1 MAAQGSLGVSEQQYH
16 EEYRAH
22 TGAKNFESSNALPAE
37 YKDLLVRMLSIQA
50 RIELEYMLV
59 PERTLQR
66 PLAKA
71 PSPEDKAEY
80 AAFWSE
86 EVRHGSYWW
95 RILEG
100 LGVTIDQKFMS
111 TPMPIYLFEMRD
123 LSEDWVEYA
132 FFSFFGDRQGAY
144 MGFEWVGC
152 TYSPLAKISERVWR
166 EEIGHAA
173 FGYQLLRR
181 ICQTSEG
188 RKAAAHHLPKW
199 YAAGLDM
206 FGSDSSKRQY
216 DFIKWG
222 LRKRSN
228 KQMRD
233 DFIVEIDELLNKV
246 SLPIPD
252 PTAGRKYL

>member
-1 MAAQGSLGVSEQQYH
+1 MAAHGSLGVSEQQYDNQ
-16 EEYRAH
+16 YRAL
-22 TGAKNFESSNALPAE
+22 TGVKDFEGPDDLPAD
-37 YKDLLVRMLSIQA
+37 YRDLLIRMLSIQA

-66 PLAKA
+66 PLAIA
-71 PSPEDKAEY
+71 PQPDDKVEY
-80 AAFWSE
+80 AAFWAE
-86 EVRHGSYWW
+86 EVRHASYWW
-95 RILEG
+95 KILEG
-100 LGVTIDQKFMS
+100 LGVKIDQKFMS
-111 TPMPIYLFEMRD
+111 TPLPIYLFEMRD
-123 LSEDWVEYA
+123 RSEEWVEYA

-152 TYSPLAKISERVWR
+152 TYAPLAKISERVWR
-166 EEIGHAA
+166 EEVGHAA
-173 FGYQLLRR
+173 FGYTLLRR
-181 ICQTSEG
+181 VCQTDEG
-188 RKAAAHHLPKW
+188 RRAAEHHLPKW

-233 DFIVEIDELLNKV
+233 EFIIEVNELLNKV
-246 SLPIPD
+246 GLPIPD
-252 PTAGRKYL
+252 PASNRKYL